1 MANRPPRVPHTG
13 KAQDAAA
20 RNAARERAAQ
30 AQAERLAAEQAGA
43 EQIGMGQAG
52 SEPDLPD
59 AAARVF
65 PDGAGPAV
73 PTSERLARGRE
84 EAEDADTTGQRAAE
98 AARRARAAATRT
110 ARKGAQSFGQGVQR
124 ARKAV
129 AEEIEA
135 DLAGENLPGGARR
148 RKNQDPAKQQRRLIE
163 RVALEGAIREAG
175 EAPRVV
181 ERVPAPR
188 ATAPT
193 PARSL
198 STRVIAL
205 TVILI
210 VSGFMLFPA
219 VTTYVRQQTEL
230 RAAQA
235 DIAEQQAAQ
244 DRLQDELKRWEDPE
258 YVQQQA
264 RDRIGQ
270 ALPGEKQYVV
280 KGEPPRSDEEQAAAV
295 KPGEYRQ
302 GLPWGDGL
310 WDSVVR
316 SSTP

>member
-1 MANRPPRVPHTG
+1 MANRPPRVPHTA

-20 RNAARERAAQ
+20 RNAAQERAAQ
-30 AQAERLAAEQAGA
+30 EARQAADAAGRELASRDAAERELATSSTLDDAGQAASAAQVRQAERF
-43 EQIGMGQAG
+43 
-52 SEPDLPD
+52 
-59 AAARVF
+59 AR
-65 PDGAGPAV
+65 
-73 PTSERLARGRE
+73 ARQ
-84 EAEDADTTGQRAAE
+84 EAEDADNTGQRAAE
-98 AARRARAAATRT
+98 AARRAGAAAKRT
-110 ARKGAQSFGQGVQR
+110 ARKGAESLGQGVQR
-124 ARKAV
+124 ARQAV
-129 AEEIEA
+129 AEEIQA
-135 DLAGENLPGGARR
+135 DLNGENMPGGARR

-163 RVALEGAIREAG
+163 RVALEGAIRDAG
-175 EAPRVV
+175 EAPRSV

-235 DIAEQQAAQ
+235 DIAKQQAAQ
-244 DRLQDELKRWEDPE
+244 DRLQAELKRWDDPE

-280 KGEPPRSDEEQAAAV
+280 NGEPPQTEEERSAAV